1 MGRGGV
7 ARGRGGGAGASRAA
21 HRTAF
26 SILTCLMA
34 SIFAFIA
41 SLYSGEKIEVSFC
54 TMTMAVQPLAMSA
67 RTYSVASAERI
78 LILPT

>member
-1 MGRGGV
+1 
-7 ARGRGGGAGASRAA
+7 
-21 HRTAF
+21 
-26 SILTCLMA
+26 MA